1 MIGLGGH
8 IRILSLYIVSI
19 GQLCRKIIQKLED
32 EEFWKVFTM
41 IVENNVEKNLNNVK
55 IYKNSDFLPP
65 TRILHVSTY
74 IIQYEL
80 LSLGAAMEIWSA

>member
-1 MIGLGGH
+1 MMVFNWLIIMIGLGGH

-41 IVENNVEKNLNNVK
+41 IVE
-55 IYKNSDFLPP
+55 I
-65 TRILHVSTY
+65 
-74 IIQYEL
+74 
-80 LSLGAAMEIWSA
+80 M